1 MKQLKSF
8 KNAII
13 YKFKPDFKFTPELLE
28 RFEERAAESFFDG
41 VSMRDG
47 LLRQDCFVPPV
58 NDKFIYTL
66 ENKIHYIRV
75 KKVVKQIPSVV
86 VKRAWNKAM
95 KEWLAAH
102 LEYTA
107 VPKKIKAE
115 LKRDVIEDLS
125 SNAFKVDSYID
136 VLFTDDFLIVGAGS
150 GKAADDITSMMRKA
164 FETLPAVTANG
175 EINGYFETTVTKDI
189 HAALCLEEME
199 TDDDHGIRTLGFS
212 VGDSIS
218 TSGDGQFSGKEITLD
233 SGVVK
238 AALDGGMVVSRVQL
252 CDDYIEFDLGDDLH
266 MKSIKFS
273 LLNEGCLEDEV
284 DANMMIVHD
293 VITRVINKIAEHLDG
308 WRKPESD
315 EK

>member
-86 VKRAWNKAM
+86 VKRALNKAM

-107 VPKKIKAE
+107 VPKNIKTN
-115 LKRDVIEDLS
+115 LKWDVIEDLS
-125 SNAFKVDSYID
+125 SAAFKVDSYID

-150 GKAADDITSMMRKA
+150 GKAADDITAMMRKT

-175 EINGYFETTVTKDI
+175 EINGYFETTVTSDI
-189 HAALCLEEME
+189 LTCLTVNEVM
-199 TDDDHGIRTLGFS
+199 TDDDNAIRTLGFD

-218 TSGDGQFSGKEITLD
+218 VAGDGQFSGKEITLD
-233 SGVVK
+233 SGVIK
-238 AALDGGMVVSRVQL
+238 AALDKGMVVSKVQL
-252 CDDYIEFDLGDDLH
+252 CNELIEFELDADML

-293 VITRVINKIAEHLDG
+293 VLTRVINKIAEHLDG
-308 WRKPESD
+308 WRKPESS